1 MLLGDLIAGLEDD
14 AVASETIL
22 RVGDLKLLAA
32 MQASAEAEGMDLA
45 SYARTAVQ
53 RYTAE
58 ASNEEWITL
67 MGLLSRADDPGLVCL
82 RRALEHTVHG

>member
-32 MQASAEAEGMDLA
+32 MQANAEAEDMDLA

-82 RRALEHTVHG
+82 KRALEHTVHG